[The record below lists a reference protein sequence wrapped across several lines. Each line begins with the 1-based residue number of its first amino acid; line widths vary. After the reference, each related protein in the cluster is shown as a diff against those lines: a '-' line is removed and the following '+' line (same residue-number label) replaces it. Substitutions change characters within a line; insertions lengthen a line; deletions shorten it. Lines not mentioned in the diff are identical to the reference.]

1 MHDQKAAVHEQA
13 ASEAA
18 KSGSGGYACGDRAL
32 SDQTTSGGEPVTRW
46 VPCWSVE
53 REASSTHEA
62 EARAEMAAWA
72 ALDGAAL
79 TAAAARLGPRLR
91 AMILEAP

>member
-1 MHDQKAAVHEQA
+1 
-13 ASEAA
+13 
-18 KSGSGGYACGDRAL
+18 
-32 SDQTTSGGEPVTRW
+32 
-46 VPCWSVE
+46 
-53 REASSTHEA
+53 
-62 EARAEMAAWA
+62 MAAWA